1 MPRGL
6 KGSGRELAVVWAGRH
21 QRSNWEELCAS
32 YRQRIERLAVVR
44 DVPVRA
50 RVAPD
55 DPQRRNA
62 EMLALLEA
70 VPPSSYCV
78 ALDSRGEALASSAL
92 AGRLNRLRG
101 EWPHP
106 IAFLIGSDL
115 GLHPELVAQARWVL
129 SFGPMTLSHEL
140 ARVVLYEQLYRA
152 LSIEAG
158 MSYHREPP

>member
-1 MPRGL
+1 V
-6 KGSGRELAVVWAGRH
+6 GRELAVLWAGRH
-21 QRSNWEELCAS
+21 QRSNWEEICDS
-32 YRQRIERLAVVR
+32 YRKRIARMAAVR

-50 RVAPD
+50 RAAAD
-55 DPQRRNA
+55 DPQRLKV
-62 EMLALLEA
+62 EGQALLA
-70 VPPSSYCV
+70 ALPPSAWSF
-78 ALDSRGEALASSAL
+78 ALDSRGDMLTSEQLAERL
-92 AGRLNRLRG
+92 ARLKK

-115 GLHPELVAQARWVL
+115 GLDRPVLDAARTVL
-129 SFGPMTLSHEL
+129 SLGPLTLSHEL